1 MNAIRSVFAALG
13 NLAASIN
20 GMASVLDVATGRL
33 RQQLALDYDPAVL
46 PHNGEVID
54 TDDTP
59 PAKGRKVKS
68 WNARLRGRLARTT
81 RQGFPPPCSFEGNVS
96 DFVRFQRQPRRSCVR
111 RHGLGGVPPPGRY
124 AGHSGE
130 RTSLRTKFPHPGDRP

>member
-1 MNAIRSVFAALG
+1 MNAIRSVFTALG

-20 GMASVLDVATGRL
+20 GLASVIDVASGHL

-59 PAKGRKVKS
+59 PAKGRKAK
-68 WNARLRGRLARTT
+68 A
-81 RQGFPPPCSFEGNVS
+81 
-96 DFVRFQRQPRRSCVR
+96 
-111 RHGLGGVPPPGRY
+111 
-124 AGHSGE
+124 
-130 RTSLRTKFPHPGDRP
+130 